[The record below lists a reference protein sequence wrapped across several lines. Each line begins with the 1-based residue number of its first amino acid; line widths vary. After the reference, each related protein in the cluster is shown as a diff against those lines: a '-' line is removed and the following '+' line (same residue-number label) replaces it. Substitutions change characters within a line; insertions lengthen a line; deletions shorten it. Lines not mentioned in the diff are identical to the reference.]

1 MSKNTVTVA
10 AGTWEEEVL
19 HSEVPV
25 LVDFWAPW
33 CAPCR
38 MIAPA
43 LEELAAE
50 FAGRVKI
57 AKVNVDESPEIA
69 GQFGIQGIPTLLLF
83 KEGRVAEQYVGARP
97 KADIARLLGQHV
109 PAEQASTP

>member
-1 MSKNTVTVA
+1 MSKNTVAVDTA
-10 AGTWEEEVL
+10 SWEEQVV

-43 LEELAAE
+43 LEELAEE

-57 AKVNVDESPEIA
+57 AKVNVDDNGEISA
-69 GQFGIQGIPTLLLF
+69 HFGIQGIPTLLLF
-83 KEGRVAEQYVGARP
+83 KEGKVAAQYVGARP
-97 KADIARLLGQHV
+97 KAEIAKLLTEHAGAV
-109 PAEQASTP
+109 STSA